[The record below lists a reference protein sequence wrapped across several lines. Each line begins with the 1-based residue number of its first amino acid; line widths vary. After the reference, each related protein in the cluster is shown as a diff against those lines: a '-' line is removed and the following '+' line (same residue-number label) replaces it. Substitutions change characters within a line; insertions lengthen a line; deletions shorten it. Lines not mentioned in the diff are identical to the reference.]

1 MNESTWLLAE
11 IDTAE
16 TTWAELMTRDLTNLS
31 DTELLKHAR
40 DRAYWAGYADAMNN
54 AYNRIFTPGTTD

>member
-1 MNESTWLLAE
+1 MTENEWLRVE

-16 TTWAELMTRDLTNLS
+16 TTWSELMTRDLTNLS

-54 AYNRIFTPGTTD
+54 AYNRIFTPGITE